1 MLKIFLPGI
10 VISLLIVFLLP
21 RKIALLLGLVALFL
35 GIIVPLGLWSYAE
48 IFVSGDKSTQGML
61 GTICALL
68 FAPAGILILLLSFFK
83 ND

>member
-1 MLKIFLPGI
+1 
-10 VISLLIVFLLP
+10 
-21 RKIALLLGLVALFL
+21 VALFL